1 MTLGLTS
8 SGAIK
13 IKTDGGLRAVNCAC
27 CNPCGCGGS
36 SVNAILKEVLD
47 NATSGTA
54 NGDSSSYWYVY
65 GPNYWDAFW
74 QIPIYDPSLGYGNIF
89 YSASYSN
96 GCFTFEAEGTGFG
109 YLTTG
114 TIECPPPF
122 GDDYIYEEKTYTL
135 NGFSFP
141 CVSAVQKNPPG
152 PQAPF
157 PPPTFVFA

>member
-1 MTLGLTS
+1 MTLGRTPE
-8 SGAIK
+8 GAIK
-13 IKTDGGLRAVNCAC
+13 IKKDDPLGLRAVNCAC
-27 CNPCGCGGS
+27 CNTCGCEKS

-54 NGDSSSYWYVY
+54 DGLSNSLWYVFS
-65 GPNYWDAFW
+65 PNNWIALW
-74 QIPIYDPSLGYGNIF
+74 LIPLDFGNIF
-89 YSASYSN
+89 YSAYYNN
-96 GCFTFEAEGTGFG
+96 GCFAFEAEGTGFG

-122 GDDYIYEEKTYTL
+122 GDDYTYEEKTYTL

-141 CVSAVQKNPPG
+141 CVSAMQKNPPS
-152 PQAPF
+152 PETPF